1 MNVDVANVEGIIK
14 GRLELDDGLGARV
27 IDFDAEGNGITLRQA
42 LDNLTV
48 MDGDLDFINACRK
61 T

>member
-1 MNVDVANVEGIIK
+1 MDVANVEGIIK